1 MKNTAST
8 PVGRTRRACAAL
20 LLAACAISSGAPAR
34 AQARPRLVVL
44 VSVDQLADWVY
55 ALGEPHYS
63 DYGGFRRLRSKG
75 VTFTSCAYEHACSET
90 GPGHATIGTGA
101 PASLHGIVK
110 NQWWS
115 PSEQRAVYC
124 VGVPNEALADLP
136 EGKDRGPARLLVP
149 TFADSVK
156 AHIPG
161 SKVASV
167 SWKDR
172 SAILMAG
179 GAADVAAWFEKATGN
194 LVTNTRWV
202 SETPAWITDFNRAR
216 AIDQW
221 FGADW
226 TRSGPASAYDGLV
239 DDRPYENA
247 HANGLGQR
255 TLPQPLTGGLEAPG
269 PAYYGQLYASPFGN
283 TIVRHA
289 ATAAVRGMGLG
300 DDDVPDLLCVS
311 FSSTDVLGH
320 NFGQD
325 SVEARDALLRLDQEL
340 GALFEMFD
348 EEVGEGRWA
357 VFLTADHG
365 VGPTPEQAR
374 AAGVAAGR
382 GPLNTWVKSAVQAE
396 LTRAFGSVEGGYVE
410 RVSENSVYLKPAAI
424 AAHGEA
430 AVALAARAAGKA
442 RGVMVA
448 YATDEVR
455 DDFDHPDPIRRALA
469 FGIVDGR
476 AGHVQFVNRPYWLNG
491 TTPASHGS
499 PHAYDREVVGFAMGG
514 GVARGLRFA
523 GPITPGFGV
532 VLFAEL
538 LRVPPPTAAR
548 ETVPRGLLEAR

>member
-1 MKNTAST
+1 MS
-8 PVGRTRRACAAL
+8 RTCSAFLFAAAL
-20 LLAACAISSGAPAR
+20 AAAPCAS
-34 AQARPRLVVL
+34 QQRPRLVVL
-44 VSVDQLADWVY
+44 VSVDQLADWVF
-55 ALGEPHYS
+55 ALGERHYAE
-63 DYGGFRRLRSKG
+63 DGGFRRLQREG
-75 VTFTSCAYEHACSET
+75 VTFDECAYEHACSET

-115 PSEQRAVYC
+115 RDEQRSIYC
-124 VGVPNEALADLP
+124 VGVPMPALADLP

-149 TFADSVK
+149 TLADSLK

-179 GAADVAAWFEKATGN
+179 GAADVAAWFEKSTGN

-202 SETPAWITDFNRAR
+202 TATPAWITAFNERR

-221 FGADW
+221 FGAAW
-226 TRSGPASAYDGLV
+226 ARSGPDAAYEGLV

-247 HANGLGQR
+247 HGNGAGAR

-300 DDDVPDLLCVS
+300 KDDVPDLLCVS

-320 NFGQD
+320 TFGQD
-325 SVEARDALLRLDQEL
+325 SVEARDALLRLDQDL
-340 GALFEMFD
+340 GAMFSMFD
-348 EEVGEGRWA
+348 AEVGEGRWT

-382 GPLNTWVKSAVQAE
+382 GPLYTWVKSAVQAE
-396 LTRAFGSVEGGYVE
+396 LTRAYGIVDGGYVE
-410 RVSENSVYLKPAAI
+410 RVSENTVYLKPAAI
-424 AAHGEA
+424 AAHADA
-430 AVALAARAAGKA
+430 AVALAARAAGRA

-448 YATDEVR
+448 YTTDEVR
-455 DDFDHPDPIRRALA
+455 EDFDHPDPIRRALA
-469 FGIVDGR
+469 FAIVDGR
-476 AGHVQFVNRPYWLNG
+476 AGDVQFVNKPYWLNG

-499 PHAYDREVVGFAMGG
+499 PHAYDREVVGFAMGAG
-514 GVARGLRFA
+514 LPRGLRFA
-523 GPITPGFGV
+523 GPITPGFGAP
-532 VLFAEL
+532 LFAHL
-538 LRVPPPTAAR
+538 LRIPPPTAAR
-548 ETVPRGLLEAR
+548 ERVPSGLLGPR